1 MGISGVCDG
10 VGVFV
15 GVIDEVV
22 IFVAFAFADVVDE
35 FFGLGSQADHCW
47 KIGIGRVFEIFK
59 KEVVSRCLAF
69 VGQEWSQRVAVVV
82 IGYAET
88 GYIHDG
94 CRDVEAD
101 YVGVYYATGVGD
113 EIGIAHEIGHADRWV
128 IHPAFVA
135 QAKFAVEVAVVAG
148 VYDECVAGLSN
159 GINFVECSTQ
169 GIIHA
174 AHGAHVVAHEGVVA
188 FIVFIVVRTFAKGS
202 GFAIARC
209 AQGVG
214 FGQFVVGIG
223 MGMTRWRGEGTVR
236 GFVPQANCP
245 GTVVVFIEKL
255 FDVIGEEVGVVS
267 PMFDFLS
274 IDDKDRVFVVSLTA
288 KADPA
293 LKAGFGI
300 AAGQGNA
307 FGSVVYFSKEA
318 RAISGFL

>member
-1 MGISGVCDG
+1 MNEGQIQR
-10 VGVFV
+10 
-15 GVIDEVV
+15 
-22 IFVAFAFADVVDE
+22 AVDT
-35 FFGLGSQADHCW
+35 L
-47 KIGIGRVFEIFK
+47 
-59 KEVVSRCLAF
+59 
-69 VGQEWSQRVAVVV
+69 WS
-82 IGYAET
+82 
-88 GYIHDG
+88 YI
-94 CRDVEAD
+94 EAD
-101 YVGVYYATGVGD
+101 RNDPETWVDAG
-113 EIGIAHEIGHADRWV
+113 RWCV
-128 IHPAFVA
+128 R
-135 QAKFAVEVAVVAG
+135 EVQIV
-148 VYDECVAGLSN
+148 
-159 GINFVECSTQ
+159 
-169 GIIHA
+169 GIIRQFA

-274 IDDKDRVFVVSLTA
+274 SDDKDRVFVVSLTA
-288 KADPA
+288 KVDPA